1 VHSRVVRE
9 SKDSRWKQAV
19 TRSIWYAV
27 DTPKPSSSSGNRG
40 NCTARFLPP
49 PSVCSTLGYS
59 RSAATCFA
67 AEDHFLSGL
76 RERLYQPTQP
86 LATRKLQ
93 ILTSQL
99 GDRSGAVGTARL
111 AIEELFAPH
120 AVDAYLAADVPVV
133 NLDEA
138 PSAIV

>member
-1 VHSRVVRE
+1 M
-9 SKDSRWKQAV
+9 
-19 TRSIWYAV
+19 
-27 DTPKPSSSSGNRG
+27 
-40 NCTARFLPP
+40 
-49 PSVCSTLGYS
+49 
-59 RSAATCFA
+59 
-67 AEDHFLSGL
+67 SGL

-99 GDRSGAVGTARL
+99 GNRNGAVGTARL

-133 NLDEA
+133 NLDDA
-138 PSAIV
+138 PRAIV